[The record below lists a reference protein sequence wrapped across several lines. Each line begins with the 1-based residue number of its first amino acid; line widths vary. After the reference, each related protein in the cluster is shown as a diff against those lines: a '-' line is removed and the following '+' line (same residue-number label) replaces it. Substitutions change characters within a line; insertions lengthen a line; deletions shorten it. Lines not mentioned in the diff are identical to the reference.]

1 MRLTIVSL
9 VMCTIFAISLIE
21 DQRSNRKEEVRF
33 IDSYEYK
40 SKNNKTNELIDVSI
54 EENINSAE
62 QYILFTLTAYTNG
75 PESTGKN
82 PGDPDY
88 GVTASGKQ
96 TKENWTIA
104 ADPKVL
110 PFGTK
115 VYIDGVG
122 ERVVEDTGSAIKG
135 HIIDVFIND
144 LNEAK
149 QFGRRKNVKVWII
162 Q

>member
-1 MRLTIVSL
+1 MRLTIISL

-21 DQRSNRKEEVRF
+21 DQRSNSQEEVRF

-40 SKNNKTNELIDVSI
+40 SKNNKSSELIDESI
-54 EENINSAE
+54 KENINSTE

-88 GVTASGKQ
+88 GVTVSGKQ

-122 ERVVEDTGSAIKG
+122 
-135 HIIDVFIND
+135 
-144 LNEAK
+144 
-149 QFGRRKNVKVWII
+149 
-162 Q
+162 